1 MIQHQAEHKTQTQ
14 GHINHQDNDTTKA
27 VVIMYELLGSVEKHL
42 KQCAELYANHPIQ
55 KCAVVYGTAG
65 TATIIFRHNA
75 DLTAMVLDSVKKAAG
90 IIRQMRVVV
99 VVVVL
104 SSSLW

>member
-1 MIQHQAEHKTQTQ
+1 
-14 GHINHQDNDTTKA
+14 
-27 VVIMYELLGSVEKHL
+27 MYELLGSVEKHL